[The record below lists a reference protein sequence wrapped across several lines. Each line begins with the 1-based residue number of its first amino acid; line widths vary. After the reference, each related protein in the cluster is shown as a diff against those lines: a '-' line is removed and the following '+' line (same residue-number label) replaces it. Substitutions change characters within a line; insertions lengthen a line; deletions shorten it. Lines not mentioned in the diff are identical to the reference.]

1 MPLVEA
7 FTALR
12 HELKLQTKSA
22 RGVEES
28 LQTALAG
35 LDRAMERFGS
45 VEPQETAA
53 AEKAMRPLVE
63 ALIELDE
70 ALRRGARAV
79 AASQQ
84 RLSEELPRRLVEDLE
99 QRFARR
105 SAWQRW
111 RSRPW
116 QAEVL
121 QCCRQLVAETQGP
134 LLASLGDGYQ
144 LICGRLQRMLA
155 EHRIERLAC
164 AGQSVD
170 PSQMRVIELVDA
182 PGVPP
187 ETVVEEIRPGY
198 VWRGRVVRYAEVRAT
213 RAAPQHPDGED
224 EEPAEKPARMP
235 IGTIRSIG
243 TKPLT
248 KKNSGKERT
257 LGMET
262 IVGIDLGTTN
272 SAISVVR
279 DGCPVMLK
287 TADGQAVLPSV
298 VGLDSEGQLLV
309 GQAARNQIILAPE
322 RTIKSVKRKMGQD
335 VKLSLGTHQYTPQ
348 EISAIILRTLKEQA
362 ERALGHPV
370 RKAVITVPAFF
381 NETQRE
387 ATRAAG
393 DLADLDVVRI
403 INEPTA
409 ATLVYEPK
417 SDRNERLLVYDLGGG
432 TFDVSIVQIEQGVIE
447 VLVQPRRHAAGR
459 RRF

>member
-1 MPLVEA
+1 MRLEQEEILHRFQEWLTQTNRELEQLADEPSVPADMAPSQPAGLLPLVEA

-35 LDRAMERFGS
+35 LDRAMERFSS

-105 SAWQRW
+105 TAWQRW

-144 LICGRLQRMLA
+144 LICGRLQRMLT

-170 PSQMRVIELVDA
+170 SARMRVVELVDA

-187 ETVVEEIRPGY
+187 ETVVDEIRPGY
-198 VWRGRVVRYAEVRAT
+198 VWRGIVVRCAEVRAT
-213 RAAPQHPDGED
+213 RAAPQHPDDED
-224 EEPAEKPARMP
+224 EEPAE
-235 IGTIRSIG
+235 
-243 TKPLT
+243 
-248 KKNSGKERT
+248 
-257 LGMET
+257 
-262 IVGIDLGTTN
+262 D
-272 SAISVVR
+272 
-279 DGCPVMLK
+279 
-287 TADGQAVLPSV
+287 ADGDDP
-298 VGLDSEGQLLV
+298 
-309 GQAARNQIILAPE
+309 
-322 RTIKSVKRKMGQD
+322 
-335 VKLSLGTHQYTPQ
+335 
-348 EISAIILRTLKEQA
+348 
-362 ERALGHPV
+362 
-370 RKAVITVPAFF
+370 F
-381 NETQRE
+381 
-387 ATRAAG
+387 
-393 DLADLDVVRI
+393 
-403 INEPTA
+403 
-409 ATLVYEPK
+409 
-417 SDRNERLLVYDLGGG
+417 DRNEAVDEEELW
-432 TFDVSIVQIEQGVIE
+432 QGKDARYGND
-447 VLVQPRRHAAGR
+447 RRD
-459 RRF
+459 

>member
-1 MPLVEA
+1 MRLEQEEILHRFQEWLTQTNRELEQLADEPSAPAVMAPSQPAGLLTLVEA

-35 LDRAMERFGS
+35 LDRAMERFSS
-45 VEPQETAA
+45 VEPQETVA

-84 RLSEELPRRLVEDLE
+84 RLSEELPRRLAEDLE
-99 QRFARR
+99 QRFAQR

-144 LICGRLQRMLA
+144 LICGRLQRLLT

-164 AGQSVD
+164 VGQSVD
-170 PSQMRVIELVDA
+170 PAQMRVVELVDA

-198 VWRGRVVRYAEVRAT
+198 AWRGRVVRYAEVRAT

-224 EEPAEKPARMP
+224 EEPA
-235 IGTIRSIG
+235 GD
-243 TKPLT
+243 
-248 KKNSGKERT
+248 
-257 LGMET
+257 ME
-262 IVGIDLGTTN
+262 
-272 SAISVVR
+272 
-279 DGCPVMLK
+279 PVED
-287 TADGQAVLPSV
+287 ADWDDP
-298 VGLDSEGQLLV
+298 
-309 GQAARNQIILAPE
+309 
-322 RTIKSVKRKMGQD
+322 
-335 VKLSLGTHQYTPQ
+335 
-348 EISAIILRTLKEQA
+348 
-362 ERALGHPV
+362 
-370 RKAVITVPAFF
+370 F
-381 NETQRE
+381 
-387 ATRAAG
+387 
-393 DLADLDVVRI
+393 
-403 INEPTA
+403 
-409 ATLVYEPK
+409 
-417 SDRNERLLVYDLGGG
+417 DRNEAVAEEELW
-432 TFDVSIVQIEQGVIE
+432 QGKDARYGND
-447 VLVQPRRHAAGR
+447 RRD
-459 RRF
+459 

>member
-1 MPLVEA
+1 MRLEQEEILRRFQEWLTQTNRELEQLADDPFASAGAAPSQPTGLLPLVEA
-7 FTALR
+7 FTTLR

-35 LDRAMERFGS
+35 LDRAMERFAS

-99 QRFARR
+99 QRFVRR

-144 LICGRLQRMLA
+144 LICGRLQRMLT

-170 PSQMRVIELVDA
+170 SARMRVVELVDA

-187 ETVVEEIRPGY
+187 ETVVDEIRPGY
-198 VWRGRVVRYAEVRAT
+198 VWRGIVVRYAEVRAT
-213 RAAPQHPDGED
+213 RAAPQHPDDED
-224 EEPAEKPARMP
+224 EEPAE
-235 IGTIRSIG
+235 
-243 TKPLT
+243 
-248 KKNSGKERT
+248 
-257 LGMET
+257 
-262 IVGIDLGTTN
+262 D
-272 SAISVVR
+272 
-279 DGCPVMLK
+279 
-287 TADGQAVLPSV
+287 ADGDDP
-298 VGLDSEGQLLV
+298 
-309 GQAARNQIILAPE
+309 
-322 RTIKSVKRKMGQD
+322 
-335 VKLSLGTHQYTPQ
+335 
-348 EISAIILRTLKEQA
+348 
-362 ERALGHPV
+362 
-370 RKAVITVPAFF
+370 F
-381 NETQRE
+381 
-387 ATRAAG
+387 
-393 DLADLDVVRI
+393 
-403 INEPTA
+403 
-409 ATLVYEPK
+409 
-417 SDRNERLLVYDLGGG
+417 DRNEAVDEEELW
-432 TFDVSIVQIEQGVIE
+432 QGKDARYGND
-447 VLVQPRRHAAGR
+447 RRD
-459 RRF
+459 

>member
-1 MPLVEA
+1 MRLEQEEILRRFQEWLTQTNRELEQMADEPFAAAEAAPSQPAGLLPLVEA
-7 FTALR
+7 FTTLR

-84 RLSEELPRRLVEDLE
+84 RLSEELPRRLVENLE
-99 QRFARR
+99 QRFAGQ
-105 SAWQRW
+105 STWQRW

-144 LICGRLQRMLA
+144 LICGRLQRMLT

-170 PSQMRVIELVDA
+170 SARMRVVELVEA

-187 ETVVEEIRPGY
+187 ETVVDEIRPGY
-198 VWRGRVVRYAEVRAT
+198 VWRGIVVRYAEVRAT
-213 RAAPQHPDGED
+213 RAAPQHPDHED
-224 EEPAEKPARMP
+224 EEPAEDA
-235 IGTIRSIG
+235 
-243 TKPLT
+243 
-248 KKNSGKERT
+248 
-257 LGMET
+257 
-262 IVGIDLGTTN
+262 D
-272 SAISVVR
+272 R
-279 DGCPVMLK
+279 DDP
-287 TADGQAVLPSV
+287 
-298 VGLDSEGQLLV
+298 
-309 GQAARNQIILAPE
+309 
-322 RTIKSVKRKMGQD
+322 
-335 VKLSLGTHQYTPQ
+335 
-348 EISAIILRTLKEQA
+348 
-362 ERALGHPV
+362 
-370 RKAVITVPAFF
+370 F
-381 NETQRE
+381 
-387 ATRAAG
+387 
-393 DLADLDVVRI
+393 
-403 INEPTA
+403 
-409 ATLVYEPK
+409 
-417 SDRNERLLVYDLGGG
+417 DRNEAVDEEELW
-432 TFDVSIVQIEQGVIE
+432 QGKDARYGND
-447 VLVQPRRHAAGR
+447 RRD
-459 RRF
+459 